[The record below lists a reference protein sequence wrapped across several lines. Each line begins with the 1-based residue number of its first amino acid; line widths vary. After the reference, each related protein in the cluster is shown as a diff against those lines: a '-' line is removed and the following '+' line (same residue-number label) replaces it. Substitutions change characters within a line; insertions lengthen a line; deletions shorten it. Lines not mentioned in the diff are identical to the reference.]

1 MLTRRQFSKLIFGSG
16 VLVSS
21 SPGCSVAAPAQK
33 GSPDCD
39 LLIKGGTVVDP
50 AQNLHEP
57 RDVAVK
63 DAKILEVSPNIPAAR
78 ARSVVSAKGKIVT
91 PGVIDVHVHVF
102 EGIGPISVNADLYCL
117 IRGVTTVLNIAP
129 AVYV

>member
-21 SPGCSVAAPAQK
+21 NLGRAVASPAQK
-33 GSPDCD
+33 ASPDCD

-57 RDVAVK
+57 LDVAVK
-63 DAKILEVSPNIPAAR
+63 DAKILEVSPNRSEEHTSELQSRQYLVCRLLLEKKNSKDSEDGAGQFTSPA
-78 ARSVVSAKGKIVT
+78 
-91 PGVIDVHVHVF
+91 
-102 EGIGPISVNADLYCL
+102 
-117 IRGVTTVLNIAP
+117 
-129 AVYV
+129 